1 MAVNQF
7 QESVYQR
14 VKRRKRATVSSLNEA
29 CDAAVALHEENGK
42 DVTIFIMSPDEN
54 DDTDR
59 RRRKAR
65 SKKMMIQAREKE
77 DNPGIFQE
85 IC

>member
-29 CDAAVALHEENGK
+29 CDAAVASHEENGK

>member
-1 MAVNQF
+1 MADNQF

-42 DVTIFIMSPDEN
+42 DVTIFIICPDEN
-54 DDTDR
+54 GDKDR
-59 RRRKAR
+59 RRRRGR
-65 SKKMMIQAREKE
+65 SKKMMIQAVEKE
-77 DNPGIFQE
+77 ENPGIFQE